1 VQFNQNLFDLDDN
14 IIVRKSLDGVIGYSF
29 SKISYNL
36 ALQSSEDE
44 FQETGRLRETN
55 SLTFNINYNLSK
67 KTNVSTAFQYANI
80 NDDLVDT
87 DTATNNESI
96 SRGVTV
102 RINHSIGKKLTAFSS
117 VRLMDR
123 SGSFNAGS
131 VFGPDYSE
139 TRLTIGF
146 TYTFL

>member
-1 VQFNQNLFDLDDN
+1 MVQFNQNLFDLDDN

-87 DTATNNESI
+87 DTATNNEYDNI
-96 SRGVTV
+96 
-102 RINHSIGKKLTAFSS
+102 
-117 VRLMDR
+117 
-123 SGSFNAGS
+123 
-131 VFGPDYSE
+131 
-139 TRLTIGF
+139 
-146 TYTFL
+146 